1 MKFLRLSAAFS
12 AAFLSFAPFFHTPA
26 NALEPDSP
34 CFMITASG
42 KVVDFSNSLC
52 AVKPPAS
59 TEISSDSSE
68 VISEDNKRSG
78 LDPEELRHEALQRH
92 EALKLIRMS
101 KENVSAVTN
110 AYIPR

>member
-1 MKFLRLSAAFS
+1 MSFLRLSAVFS
-12 AAFLSFAPFFHTPA
+12 AAVLSFAPCFHTPA

-42 KVVDFSNSLC
+42 KVVDFSKSLC
-52 AVKPPAS
+52 AVKQTTSP
-59 TEISSDSSE
+59 EISADSSE
-68 VISEDNKRSG
+68 VISEDNNRSVP
-78 LDPEELRHEALQRH
+78 DPEELRHEALQRQ

>member
-1 MKFLRLSAAFS
+1 MIFLHLTAAFS
-12 AAFLSFAPFFHTPA
+12 AAFLSFAPCFHTPA

-42 KVVDFSNSLC
+42 KVVDFSKSLC

-59 TEISSDSSE
+59 TEISADSSE

-78 LDPEELRHEALQRH
+78 LDPEELHLEALQRQ
-92 EALKLIRMS
+92 EALKLIHMS